1 MTLILGVGTVCSSL
15 KQVLSSLSG
24 KQTQTVTVR
33 MPNSSCWWLE
43 AEPCL
48 LSSLKKKFFFSKEM
62 EHRNR

>member
-1 MTLILGVGTVCSSL
+1 MTLILGLGTVCSSL

-43 AEPCL
+43 AEPFL
-48 LSSLKKKFFFSKEM
+48 LKNFFFSKEM
-62 EHRNR
+62 EHRNS